1 MRLKFCISFLNFSPF
16 LENIKSQEQICKGL
30 KPVKVYD
37 ENKNLIEVLGSNK
50 NENNMDLDL
59 KIAVEEINLIL
70 SPFSLMAKKNI
81 LNLYNYLRTG
91 EMYF

>member
-1 MRLKFCISFLNFSPF
+1 M
-16 LENIKSQEQICKGL
+16 

-37 ENKNLIEVLGSNK
+37 ENKNLIEVVGSNK
-50 NENNMDLDL
+50 NEDNMDLDL

>member
-1 MRLKFCISFLNFSPF
+1 MHK
-16 LENIKSQEQICKGL
+16 NIKSQEQICKGL

-37 ENKNLIEVLGSNK
+37 ENKNLIEAVGANK
-50 NENNMDLDL
+50 NEINMDLDL

>member
-1 MRLKFCISFLNFSPF
+1 M
-16 LENIKSQEQICKGL
+16 

-37 ENKNLIEVLGSNK
+37 ENKNLIEVVGSNK

-70 SPFSLMAKKNI
+70 SPFSFMAKKNI